1 MELTQF
7 LVGIIYSTTFL
18 FSPGS
23 VRLLLMNKAGD
34 GMAAMRIL
42 VVDDYEP
49 FRRFICST
57 LEQRSGLQVVGEA
70 SDGLEAVQKAQE
82 LHPDLIVLDLGL
94 PKLNGIEAVRQIRK
108 RSPAS
113 KILIV
118 SQESSVDIAH
128 EAFDTGVLGYVVK
141 SYAGAEL
148 LPAVDSVLRGS
159 QFVSTGL
166 LPFLKDARG
175 RESFEHPEGPAPVAP
190 RQQGIA
196 RTHEVQFYADDES
209 LVVGWSRFIEAA
221 LLAGNAVVV
230 AATEVHQRG
239 LLEKLHEGGVDLSAM
254 IDEGRYLTLDIAE
267 TLSIF
272 MVSELPDPVRFR
284 NATSSLLTTAA
295 KAAKGEAARVTVCGE
310 CAPTLWVQGKMDAAI
325 QLEHLW
331 DEITK
336 KHDVDVFCGYVLT
349 NFQRDHQ
356 NHIRE
361 LICAE
366 HSADL
371 SE

>member
-1 MELTQF
+1 
-7 LVGIIYSTTFL
+7 
-18 FSPGS
+18 
-23 VRLLLMNKAGD
+23 
-34 GMAAMRIL
+34 MASMRIL
-42 VVDDYEP
+42 VVDDYQP

-57 LEQRSGLQVVGEA
+57 MERRLGLQVVGEA
-70 SDGLEAVQKAQE
+70 SDGLEAVQKSQE
-82 LHPDLIVLDLGL
+82 LQPDLIVLDLGL
-94 PKLNGIEAVRQIRK
+94 PRLNGIEAARQIRE

-128 EAFDTGVLGYVVK
+128 EAFDAGVLGYVVK
-141 SYAGAEL
+141 SYAGSEL

-166 LPFLKDARG
+166 LPSLKEAKGRG
-175 RESFEHPEGPAPVAP
+175 SFEHTEGT
-190 RQQGIA
+190 A

-221 LLAGNAVVV
+221 LLAGNAVIV
-230 AATEVHQRG
+230 AATKGHQRG
-239 LLEKLHEGGVDLSAM
+239 LLEKFHESGVDLSAA

-272 MVSELPDPVRFR
+272 MVSGLPDPVRFKQ
-284 NATSSLLTTAA
+284 ATSSLLNAAA
-295 KAAKGEAARVTVCGE
+295 KAATGETARVAVCGE
-310 CAPTLWVQGKMDAAI
+310 CAPTLWMQGKVDAAI

-336 KHDVDVFCGYVLT
+336 NYDVDVLCGYVLT
-349 NFQRDHQ
+349 NFQADHQ
-356 NHIRE
+356 NHVRE
-361 LICAE
+361 RICAE
-366 HSADL
+366 HSAVL